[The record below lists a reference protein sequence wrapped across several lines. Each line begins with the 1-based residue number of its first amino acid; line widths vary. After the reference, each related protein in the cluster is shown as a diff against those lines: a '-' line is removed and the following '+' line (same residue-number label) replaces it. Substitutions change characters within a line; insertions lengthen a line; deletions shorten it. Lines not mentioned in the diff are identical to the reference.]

1 MTIFLKRRPTRVTLY
16 LSSAT
21 LSLPNR
27 LYTSDGRVLSRF
39 LRNIRYSSLDNIS
52 IGKLENLTSYTFCST
67 FRATIS
73 AEFFQI
79 VVHVLVKCKNLRDIR
94 LDFNV
99 YSYHVPVI
107 RLLGNLSAITF
118 SRPSRPVLTQIG
130 PWIEEFTQP
139 LENFSIIVNLPP
151 SFVRWPIIHF
161 VERNESGARNN
172 RTLNFNL
179 QLSQAVLLKR
189 GHKLS

>member
-1 MTIFLKRRPTRVTLY
+1 MVCCGIFIVIRTFIMPTHTAPQNE
-16 LSSAT
+16 SGQSFSETSAI
-21 LSLPNR
+21 PAWA
-27 LYTSDGRVLSRF
+27 
-39 LRNIRYSSLDNIS
+39 IS
-52 IGKLENLTSYTFCST
+52 IGKLENLTSYTLCST

-73 AEFFQI
+73 AEFLQI

-118 SRPSRPVLTQIG
+118 GRPSRAVLTQIG

-139 LENFSIIVNLPP
+139 LENLSIIVNLPP
-151 SFVRWPIIHF
+151 SFVGWPLCQSYI
-161 VERNESGARNN
+161 
-172 RTLNFNL
+172 L
-179 QLSQAVLLKR
+179 
-189 GHKLS
+189 